1 MKRFISI
8 VMVALLIMSMCACG
22 AKDAESDNIIVEE
35 TQAQTLPT
43 PTTVTYE
50 QSDNK
55 LGARYIFTL
64 EEFNTMLNLASK
76 QLQGDSESNK
86 EAFDFD
92 NWEII
97 SKKLKDDNGVEY
109 SSYYYATDT
118 LTITAAV
125 ENESKKVMNLGCGT
139 TYNEFVSGDVEFQNT
154 VMITS
159 AIIAMVAGGYEQ
171 DALQFLYNIFYD
183 SAKNS
188 EQFYYENSV
197 YMMNLSSNDESNQT
211 VVLFM
216 TSPCQDKILS
226 EWGLTNYAEYENSA
240 SLE

>member
-1 MKRFISI
+1 MKRFIS
-8 VMVALLIMSMCACG
+8 MVIALMLILSMCAC
-22 AKDAESDNIIVEE
+22 AANNDADDIVVEE
-35 TQAQTLPT
+35 TVAESLPT

-50 QSDNK
+50 KSDNK
-55 LGARYIFTL
+55 LGARYTFTL
-64 EEFNTMLNLASK
+64 LEFNTMLNSASK
-76 QLQGDSESNK
+76 QLQDDSESNK

-125 ENESKKVMNLGCGT
+125 ENKSKKVMNLGCGT
-139 TYNEFVSGDVEFQNT
+139 TYNEFVNGDVDFQNT

-159 AIIAMVAGGYEQ
+159 AIIAMVAGGYDES
-171 DALQFLYNIFYD
+171 ALQFLYNIFYE

-197 YMMNLSSNDESNQT
+197 YMMNLSSSNDENQT

-216 TSPCQDKILS
+216 TSPCQDEILS
-226 EWGLTNYAEYENSA
+226 EWGLTNYAEFESSA
-240 SLE
+240 SVE